1 MIERATAINL
11 AGRRPLRGAV
21 MREVHVPV
29 FQASIKCPYPV
40 TGSRP

>member
-21 MREVHVPV
+21 MSEVHVPV
-29 FQASIKCPYPV
+29 FRASIKCPSPV
-40 TGSRP
+40 TTLRP